1 MFLHKSI
8 FLKQLIQKL
17 KRDLQRDFIFF
28 QERRDVV
35 LVKWC
40 VFIHA
45 EFVVRTRVLTMNMI
59 FGIFLGFSPSV
70 NMDCSFFSSIFWNV
84 SKLFLRF
91 LVVCGWFSRNWKKN
105 IFTSEEGPY
114 TILYSLTSQKIFF
127 LFWVRK
133 IWYTKQFNLKPNTPL
148 KKWLPNVEMLQV
160 LENLRQILLC
170 QITELGYVWW
180 MF

>member
-91 LVVCGWFSRNWKKN
+91 LVVCVWL
-105 IFTSEEGPY
+105 IF
-114 TILYSLTSQKIFF
+114 QK
-127 LFWVRK
+127 
-133 IWYTKQFNLKPNTPL
+133 L
-148 KKWLPNVEMLQV
+148 KKKHFQYKRYIYWRYESTLARFEFSVKIRVYWQV
-160 LENLRQILLC
+160 QILENS
-170 QITELGYVWW
+170 
-180 MF
+180 MFAKFGFWTSVFCF